1 MKQGAWFW
9 IIGGA
14 IFVVGLTGWETFR
27 RPRAIEGSG
36 SGSGGEIGTPIPDTL
51 RWEYLETVGTNS
63 DGIEY
68 IVQTQRKDIIGRDGP
83 ISMATGRWRPMR
95 SDGRGGYMGI
105 FGERRTRIGF
115 TSRQEAYDEALAALE
130 GSEPRQSGGPITAD
144 NPLPPNTGTYEVQD
158 EVNIWPDDVN
168 ERIYDV
174 TDVADRAAGGYG
186 PTVQG
191 TDLLDNDGLLDGMI
205 PA

>member
-36 SGSGGEIGTPIPDTL
+36 NGGDIGTPIPDTL
-51 RWEYLETVGTNS
+51 RWDYLETVGTNS

-68 IVQTQRKDIIGRDGP
+68 IVQIQRKDVIGRDGP
-83 ISMATGRWRPMR
+83 VSMATGRWRAMR

-105 FGERRTRIGF
+105 RGETYTRLG
-115 TSRQEAYDEALAALE
+115 
-130 GSEPRQSGGPITAD
+130 
-144 NPLPPNTGTYEVQD
+144 
-158 EVNIWPDDVN
+158 
-168 ERIYDV
+168 
-174 TDVADRAAGGYG
+174 
-186 PTVQG
+186 
-191 TDLLDNDGLLDGMI
+191 
-205 PA
+205 